1 MNHLK
6 AAQEFGRQLIL
17 TQDLDPVYCSVVN
30 ANLDWNQRARLVLAY
45 SCLYHLGVS
54 AYLSEF
60 KGAKFWEKLRI
71 AAINKNHDWPR
82 GTERRHWRG
91 ENAIA
96 SVNWLHDR
104 FPNAPEHVFKWCTLI
119 PQFTFVMARVQEIPS
134 FGPWA
139 AFKCCDLLERV
150 LGTPI
155 DLTGC
160 DLAFYESPRAGAA
173 LLNLSVSG
181 AIAKLQKA
189 LGHLTAPPGGRK
201 VGVMEIE
208 TVLCKFHSMV
218 NGHYY

>member
-1 MNHLK
+1 MLFFFFNDT
-6 AAQEFGRQLIL
+6 ATTEIY
-17 TQDLDPVYCSVVN
+17 T
-30 ANLDWNQRARLVLAY
+30 
-45 SCLYHLGVS
+45 
-54 AYLSEF
+54 LS
-60 KGAKFWEKLRI
+60 
-71 AAINKNHDWPR
+71 
-82 GTERRHWRG
+82 
-91 ENAIA
+91 
-96 SVNWLHDR
+96 LHDAL
-104 FPNAPEHVFKWCTLI
+104 PI
-119 PQFTFVMARVQEIPS
+119 
-134 FGPWA
+134 
-139 AFKCCDLLERV
+139 FKCCDLLERV